1 LGLSAAIE
9 WLGEEIERTFG
20 LKVTI
25 IDDGNPKP
33 LAQEARSIL
42 YRAVRELLINVAKH
56 AGTDEATVES
66 ESGDGR
72 IVLRVSDAGVG
83 YDPTKPSA
91 TPTRGLGLLSLHER
105 LLLIGGTTSVR
116 SVMGEGTVTELSAPL
131 DEKSSEI
138 AASPP
143 REQS

>member
-1 LGLSAAIE
+1 M
-9 WLGEEIERTFG
+9 
-20 LKVTI
+20 
-25 IDDGNPKP
+25 
-33 LAQEARSIL
+33 
-42 YRAVRELLINVAKH
+42 
-56 AGTDEATVES
+56 
-66 ESGDGR
+66 
-72 IVLRVSDAGVG
+72 
-83 YDPTKPSA
+83 
-91 TPTRGLGLLSLHER
+91 GLLSLHER